1 LKQNNT
7 HNIMKINGTNINDLP
22 EQLLAMAN
30 AIAALID
37 VTDLG
42 GNTPE
47 ISYGSS
53 LDAMRGVPGV
63 FFEHKKGNVLGIF
76 AGGTDIT
83 EIVTGSAWNECE
95 DQAQELYIDAQYEHK
110 TTAAQ
115 NRADIKAGK

>member
-1 LKQNNT
+1 
-7 HNIMKINGTNINDLP
+7 MKINGINIAELP
-22 EQLLAMAN
+22 DQLLAMAN

-47 ISYGSS
+47 IGYDSS
-53 LDAMRGVPGV
+53 LDGMRGVPGV

-76 AGGTDIT
+76 AGGVDIT

-95 DQAQELYIDAQYEHK
+95 DQAQELYDDAQHEHR
-110 TTAAQ
+110 TTAAE